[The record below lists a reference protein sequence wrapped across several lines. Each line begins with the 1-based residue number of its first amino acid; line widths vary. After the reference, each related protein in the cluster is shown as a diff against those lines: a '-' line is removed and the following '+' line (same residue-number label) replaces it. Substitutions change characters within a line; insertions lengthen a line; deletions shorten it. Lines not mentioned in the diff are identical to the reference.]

1 MCRSIIFPVYLFLA
15 GCVGLFSKPGLNF
28 DSNRVHLVDNM
39 NGVYFFR
46 GNEPLIG
53 DEKKPKIRLCRI
65 TLYDESYT

>member
-39 NGVYFFR
+39 NGVYFF
-46 GNEPLIG
+46 
-53 DEKKPKIRLCRI
+53 
-65 TLYDESYT
+65 